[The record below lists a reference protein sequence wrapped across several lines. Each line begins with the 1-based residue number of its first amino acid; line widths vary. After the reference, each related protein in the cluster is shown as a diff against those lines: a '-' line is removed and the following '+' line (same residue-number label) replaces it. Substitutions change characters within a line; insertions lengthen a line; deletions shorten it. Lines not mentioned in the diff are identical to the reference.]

1 MTWLPRSLAGRLRLA
16 AAIAIVAALLVAGF
30 VIAIILQRFV
40 VSQIDQRL
48 DAQILAISSAL
59 HRDGDGKMVVT
70 PALSGPPYDRPQ
82 SGWAWQVSGPSDA
95 LVSASL
101 AAGGPVKLPTI
112 GPDRMGNFLALKDW
126 FGLLRSLGRPKSAE
140 GERPDGETLH
150 WRILEVP
157 FGMQTVTIAAGA
169 PYRAISGPLREA
181 LLPLGL
187 ALLTLGILLFGAL
200 FAQVRLGL
208 RPLAD
213 LRIGLADIRAGRRNA
228 LPGNQPSEV
237 QPLVDEVNSLLA
249 DNAEGLARARR
260 HVANLAHGLKTPLAA
275 LGLALDR
282 RYLRPV
288 SAEVD
293 TDNIGIMRAQ
303 LDVMERLIRHHLAR
317 ARVAALAGP
326 ARAST
331 NVAERLSDLAGMMN
345 NIHRERALSFKLSL
359 QTDLSV
365 AVETQ
370 DFDEILG
377 NVLDNACKWARSCVS
392 LSAADDNGQIMITI
406 EDDGPGLDPAAMP
419 EAMRPGRRIDEATP
433 GHGFGLPIA
442 AELTELYGGSL
453 DLARAPDTGLRVQVR
468 LPKAPR
474 F

>member
-1 MTWLPRSLAGRLRLA
+1 
-16 AAIAIVAALLVAGF
+16 
-30 VIAIILQRFV
+30 
-40 VSQIDQRL
+40 
-48 DAQILAISSAL
+48 
-59 HRDGDGKMVVT
+59 
-70 PALSGPPYDRPQ
+70 
-82 SGWAWQVSGPSDA
+82 
-95 LVSASL
+95 
-101 AAGGPVKLPTI
+101 
-112 GPDRMGNFLALKDW
+112 
-126 FGLLRSLGRPKSAE
+126 
-140 GERPDGETLH
+140 
-150 WRILEVP
+150 
-157 FGMQTVTIAAGA
+157 MQTVTIAAGA

-288 SAEVD
+288 SAEVE

-359 QTDLSV
+359 QADLSV

>member
-1 MTWLPRSLAGRLRLA
+1 M
-16 AAIAIVAALLVAGF
+16 IAIVAALLLAAM

-40 VSQIDQRL
+40 VGQIDQRL
-48 DAQILAISSAL
+48 DAQIFAISSAL
-59 HRDGDGKMVVT
+59 QRDGDGKITVT

-82 SGWAWQVSGPSDA
+82 SGWAWQVSWPSGD
-95 LVSASL
+95 LVSTSL
-101 AAGGPVKLPTI
+101 AAVGPVKLPSI
-112 GPDRMGNFLALKDW
+112 GPDRVDNLLGLRDW
-126 FGLLRSLGRPKSAE
+126 FGLLRSLGRPKSVE
-140 GERPDGETLH
+140 GEHPDGQALH

-157 FGMQTVTIAAGA
+157 FGGETVTIAAGA
-169 PYRAISGPLREA
+169 PYHAISGPLREA

-213 LRIGLADIRAGRRNA
+213 LRTGLADIRAGRRNA
-228 LPGNQPSEV
+228 LPGDQPSEV

-249 DNAEGLARARR
+249 ENAEGLARARR

-275 LGLALDR
+275 LGLALER
-282 RYLRPV
+282 RSFRAV

-293 TDNIGIMRAQ
+293 TDNIDTMRAQ

-317 ARVAALAGP
+317 ARVAALSGP

-331 NVAERLSDLAGMMN
+331 NVSERLADLAGMMN
-345 NIHRERALSFKLSL
+345 NIHRERALSFKVSVP
-359 QTDLSV
+359 TGLSV

-377 NVLDNACKWARSCVS
+377 NILDNACKWAASGVVVGAS
-392 LSAADDNGQIMITI
+392 DDQGQVMIII

-453 DLARAPDTGLRVQVR
+453 VLERVPGTGLRVQVR

-474 F
+474 S